1 MPVDVMVMTDGEVYR
16 TYADELLRFA
26 SALVGP
32 TGAEDV
38 LGDTLLRVFGSST
51 WADVQN
57 RRAYLYRA
65 VLNQARSVHRSTQR
79 RLAREAAA
87 AATERHEPS
96 AVRAEV
102 LDALRRLT
110 VRQRAVVFLTYWL
123 DVPPG
128 AIAEQLQINART
140 VQRDLR
146 AAHGRLEVLLG

>member
-1 MPVDVMVMTDGEVYR
+1 MTDGEVYSK
-16 TYADELLRFA
+16 YADELLRFA
-26 SALVGP
+26 TALVGP
-32 TGAEDV
+32 AGAEDV
-38 LGDTLLRVFGSST
+38 LGDALINAFASRSWT
-51 WADVQN
+51 AVQN

-87 AATERHEPS
+87 AARDRYEPS

-110 VRQRAVVFLTYWL
+110 VRQRAVVFLTYWVDL
-123 DVPPG
+123 QPE
-128 AIAEQLQINART
+128 AIADQLQITSRT

-146 AAHGRLEVLLG
+146 SAHGRLEVFLG

>member
-1 MPVDVMVMTDGEVYR
+1 M
-16 TYADELLRFA
+16 ELLRFA
-26 SALVGP
+26 TALVGP

-38 LGDTLLRVFGSST
+38 LGDALINAFASRSWTG
-51 WADVQN
+51 VQN

-79 RLAREAAA
+79 RLAREAA
-87 AATERHEPS
+87 TSSERRYEPT

-102 LDALRRLT
+102 LDAMRRLT
-110 VRQRAVVFLTYWL
+110 VRQRAVVFMTYWVDL
-123 DVPPG
+123 QPE
-128 AIAEQLQINART
+128 AIAVQLQITSRT

>member
-1 MPVDVMVMTDGEVYR
+1 MVMTDGEVYS

-26 SALVGP
+26 TALVGP
-32 TGAEDV
+32 AGAEDV
-38 LGDTLLRVFGSST
+38 LGDAVINPVASRGWT
-51 WADVQN
+51 DVQN

-79 RLAREAAA
+79 RLAREAATA
-87 AATERHEPS
+87 ADHRYEPS

-102 LDALRRLT
+102 LDAMRRLT
-110 VRQRAVVFLTYWL
+110 VRQRAVVFMTYWVDL
-123 DVPPG
+123 QPE
-128 AIAEQLQINART
+128 AIADQLQITSRT